1 MPTDT
6 SKSICVVRWL
16 ANIPNLMTQRIY
28 LYSLNKFVDFLNR
41 DPEEIIELGRIN
53 PEEAHNLLKIFY
65 NNLPLASTTKM
76 TIYQALR
83 SFFRTNRV
91 IIGRKPRTFRSVV
104 EYEPRRLYTQEEV
117 AWLVDTANNPRNKAL
132 ITFLAQSGQRV
143 SVVVSLRIRHIELN
157 QSSPIVIDVPA
168 ILKNKR
174 GFNVNKA
181 QTAYKFA

>member
-1 MPTDT
+1 MLIKGSFNMPTDI

-16 ANIPNLMTQRIY
+16 ANIPNFRTQRIY
-28 LYSLNKFVDFLNR
+28 LYSLNKFVDFINR
-41 DPEEIIELGRIN
+41 NPDKIIELGRNN

-65 NNLPLASTTKM
+65 NSLTLASSTKM

-91 IIGRKPRTFRSVV
+91 ILGRKPRTFRSVV

-117 AWLVDTANNPRNKAL
+117 AWLVDTANNLRNKAL

-143 SVVVSLRIRHIELN
+143 SIVVSLKIRHIELN
-157 QSSPIVIDVPA
+157 QSS
-168 ILKNKR
+168 
-174 GFNVNKA
+174 NV
-181 QTAYKFA
+181 TR

>member
-1 MPTDT
+1 
-6 SKSICVVRWL
+6 
-16 ANIPNLMTQRIY
+16 
-28 LYSLNKFVDFLNR
+28 
-41 DPEEIIELGRIN
+41 
-53 PEEAHNLLKIFY
+53 
-65 NNLPLASTTKM
+65 M

-117 AWLVDTANNPRNKAL
+117 AWLVDTANNLRNKAL

-143 SVVVSLRIRHIELN
+143 SIVVSLKIRHIELS
-157 QSSPIVIDVPA
+157 QSSPIVIDIPA
-168 ILKNKR
+168 IIRNKQ

-181 QTAYKFA
+181 QTAYKLAIGEDTKVYLKLSARAKRIIEVKWQRVVKILIIIVKS